1 MKLATAAKIS
11 IATLCLASFAAHA
24 QSYPDKF
31 VHLVVPAGPGG
42 PTDVLGRLIAD
53 RLTSAFKQTVIV
65 DNRGGAGG
73 VIGARAVAAAAPDGY
88 TLLFGNTATL
98 ANIPAVSKGAG
109 YDPVKNFT
117 AVAKMTDTYV
127 LLVVG
132 PDLPVKTMPGF
143 LAYAKANPGKLNQAA
158 VGPGNL
164 THLAGELLKSKA
176 GLDFVTVHYKSGAEA
191 MTSVI
196 AGQAQF
202 AIDNVAV
209 IRPLLDDGKLR
220 ALAVTSATRQADF
233 PNLPTMIEAGVPDY
247 VVTAFFG
254 IVAPAGTPPAI
265 VRRLNAEINTA
276 LTQPELIQAMARLGT
291 TPAGGTAQ
299 EFQGFIA
306 AEYKKWVEIADKA
319 GIKVDY

>member
-1 MKLATAAKIS
+1 MKLTKVLIAA
-11 IATLCLASFAAHA
+11 LCLAGSAAQA
-24 QSYPDKF
+24 QTYPDKL

-42 PTDVLGRLIAD
+42 PTDVLGRLVAD
-53 RLTSAFKQTVIV
+53 RLTLALKQTVIV

-73 VIGARAVAAAAPDGY
+73 VIGARAVAAAPADGY

-98 ANIPAVSKGAG
+98 ANIPAVSKNAG

-117 AVAKMTDTYV
+117 AVAKMTDSYQ

-132 PDLPVKTMPGF
+132 PELPVKTIGEF
-143 LAYAKANPGKLNQAA
+143 LAYARANPGKLNQAA

-164 THLAGELLKSKA
+164 THLSGELLKSKA
-176 GLDFVTVHYKSGAEA
+176 GLDFVSVHYKSGAEA
-191 MTSVI
+191 MTAVI
-196 AGQAQF
+196 SGQAQF

-209 IRPLLDDGKLR
+209 IRPLLDNKLR

-233 PNLPTMIEAGVPDY
+233 LDTPTMIEAGVPDY

-254 IVAPAGTPPAI
+254 VVAPAGTPDTI
-265 VRRLNAEINTA
+265 VQRLNTEINAA
-276 LTQPELIQAMARLGT
+276 LKTPEMIAAMSRLGAA
-291 TPAGGTAQ
+291 PAKGSAA
-299 EFQGFIA
+299 EFGSFIA
-306 AEYKKWVEIADKA
+306 AEYKKWVEISDKA